1 MCLSCS
7 KIKILPQLCQ
17 PSVPARDE
25 RAGVDHD
32 VRCMN
37 RTTLRTHFAINLFS
51 IPYEVDKPACVF
63 RYCGLLAQADSAV
76 CMMFNNGVNGV
87 PSLAT
92 SVPRRHHF
100 RRGARCRKPAVLV
113 TVQCLAEDSDG

>member
-87 PSLAT
+87 PLA
-92 SVPRRHHF
+92 SNLGSAAP
-100 RRGARCRKPAVLV
+100 PL
-113 TVQCLAEDSDG
+113 